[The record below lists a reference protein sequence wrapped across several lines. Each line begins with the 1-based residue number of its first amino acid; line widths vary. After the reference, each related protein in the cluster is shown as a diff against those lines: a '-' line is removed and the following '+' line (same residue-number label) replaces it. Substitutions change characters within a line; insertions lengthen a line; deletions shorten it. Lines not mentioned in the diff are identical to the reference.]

1 MNVKNV
7 NKVLNILIIC
17 MFALV
22 MISSVN
28 ASDDVVLTDF
38 SNGTAYT
45 IISDLSNADIQ
56 MMIDGASKGDTFEF
70 SSKSYDNISLIID
83 KPLKIVSY
91 DNSTVNVLDTLTDKS
106 KAFGLENTFG
116 FYFTQ
121 KSSGSILSGF
131 NIIAD
136 NADYAVI
143 LDASSNTI
151 IENNTFSKALNNV
164 LVRNASNVLITN
176 NCMYNATKNSLQV
189 RDVHN
194 IRILNNTIGYNGRS
208 GIETSNIY
216 DSEISWNEV
225 FFNGFNGISMYNR
238 SANNNVTY
246 NHVYENTNGIF
257 IDSQSSGDRFYYN
270 TLEFNRMDPNCEL
283 GGFETGNGV
292 LFGEDYETVA
302 KSKPDISYNALIHN
316 ENFQAKNNP
325 SKDQFKLGPNYFDS
339 NDGEHTFICPMLLA
353 KILKMDFTSVS
364 NGIGIK
370 IYEDGQPV
378 DDFAFFDQKIS
389 VDGKEYSVKIQNGQG
404 VVELDSSQD
413 HTVEIQHGEKMPDY
427 RKETVEKYTPSSKD
441 NEGSS
446 SGGSSSDNEGSGSG
460 EGESSGSGS
469 GSGSSDSTTSSNDGK
484 GGKSSNSGN
493 ANSNVNSN
501 STSTVS
507 NNRGNVIANYG
518 TNSSD
523 VISESTSQ
531 TGEMEQSQGQEN
543 AAEAGS
549 VDSGESSSPG
559 DSETSGKAYDISSV
573 SKKSNPLQDNSIVI
587 VAAIIL
593 LVALFIYGYR
603 RKNEFE

>member
-1 MNVKNV
+1 MNVKKI

-17 MFALV
+17 LFALI
-22 MISSVN
+22 MISSAN
-28 ASDDVVLTDF
+28 ASDDEALGNFD
-38 SNGTAYT
+38 NGTLYYVT
-45 IISDLSNADIQ
+45 SDLSNADIQ
-56 MMIDGASKGDTFEF
+56 LMIDNAGNGDTFEF
-70 SSKSYDNISLIID
+70 SSAKYDDISLIID

-91 DNSTVNVLDTLTDKS
+91 QNSTINVLDTLTDKS
-106 KAFGLENTFG
+106 KALGLEKTFG

-131 NIIAD
+131 NIIAS

-143 LDASSNTI
+143 LDSSSNTV
-151 IENNTFSKALNNV
+151 IENNTISKALNNV
-164 LVRNASNVLITN
+164 LVKNADNVEVN
-176 NCMYNATKNSLQV
+176 NNGMFNALNNSLQV
-189 RDVHN
+189 QDVKN
-194 IRILNNTIGYNGRS
+194 ISIFNNTIGYNGRS

-216 DSEISWNEV
+216 DSVISWNEV
-225 FFNGFNGISMYNR
+225 FYNVFNGISMYNR
-238 SANNNVTY
+238 SSNNNITY
-246 NHVYENTNGIF
+246 NHAYENTNGIF

-270 TLEFNRMDPNCEL
+270 TLEYNRMDPNCEL

-292 LFGEDYETVA
+292 LFGEDYETVNNV
-302 KSKPDISYNALIHN
+302 KPDISYNALIHN

-325 SKDQFKLGPNYFDS
+325 SKEQFKLGPNYFDS

-353 KILKMDFTSVS
+353 KILQMDFTSVS

-378 DDFAFFDQKIS
+378 DDFAFFDQKIT
-389 VDGKEYSVKIQNGQG
+389 VDGKEYSVEIQNGQG
-404 VVELDSSQD
+404 FIEVDSSQD

-441 NEGSS
+441 NGGSS
-446 SGGSSSDNEGSGSG
+446 SGGSSSDNKGSDSG
-460 EGESSGSGS
+460 EGHSSGSGS
-469 GSGSSDSTTSSNDGK
+469 GSGSSDSTTSSNDGDS
-484 GGKSSNSGN
+484 GESSSNGN
-493 ANSNVNSN
+493 ANSN
-501 STSTVS
+501 STSS
-507 NNRGNVIANYG
+507 QSSSQGNVIANYG

-523 VISESTSQ
+523 VLTESKSHSGDEQ
-531 TGEMEQSQGQEN
+531 QSQGQEN
-543 AAEAGS
+543 AFEAGS

-559 DSETSGKAYDISSV
+559 DSENSGKAYDLSSV

-593 LVALFIYGYR
+593 LVGLFIYGYR